1 MNHAKTSETKVEAPA
16 QPAPAAPQPS
26 SLAAVPAASQQLSAP
41 AGGAELAA
49 MADLAGDIAG
59 LGATTL
65 EATGGITDDPV
76 RAAQASVVDEL
87 AKGGPAFGA
96 FLRSVGL
103 AVAETQGALDKTLVE
118 TSKALSEAK
127 VQTVAMFTQELKDD
141 GTFDK
146 ATPVM
151 QELPLIAFVQP
162 TAYQFTTVHLTADME
177 ASEFNTANGF
187 NIKKDHSDFGADLKA
202 SYSVFG
208 GFGGSLDASY
218 NNTHDETQERK
229 SSSERK
235 AAGKLH
241 MEATLEPR
249 PAFAL
254 PQPFVVQKGPKLGV
268 LVTGRKELDKD
279 GNETTDPKLV
289 TQRTVTAVATL
300 LDKDG
305 KPMATKALDVACDNA
320 NIGVV
325 VADGGKTTTDG
336 TLTITLKRTGLT
348 AESSAAVSAL
358 LRVSMNLVNA
368 SVPVSV

>member
-1 MNHAKTSETKVEAPA
+1 MSQVKAQETKVEAPA
-16 QPAPAAPQPS
+16 ASQPS
-26 SLAAVPAASQQLSAP
+26 IAPAVPAASQQLAAAP
-41 AGGAELAA
+41 AGAAELADMTSA
-49 MADLAGDIAG
+49 IAG
-59 LGATTL
+59 LGVSTLDATVPA
-65 EATGGITDDPV
+65 ATGDISDDPV

-103 AVAETQGALDKTLVE
+103 AVAETQAALDKTLVE

-127 VQTVAMFTQELKDD
+127 VQTVAMFTQELKED

-146 ATPVM
+146 ATPITE
-151 QELPLIAFVQP
+151 ELPLIAFVQP
-162 TAYQFTTVHLTADME
+162 TAYQFTQVHLTADME

-187 NIKKDHSDFGADLKA
+187 NIKKDSTDFNFNAQG
-202 SYSVFG
+202 SYSMFG
-208 GFGGSLDASY
+208 GFGGSAGTDLTIKS
-218 NNTHDETQERK
+218 DETKERK

-254 PQPFVVQKGPKLGV
+254 PQPFVVQKGPKIQLM
-268 LVTGRKELDKD
+268 VTDRKELDKD

-305 KPMATKALDVACDNA
+305 KAVATRALDVACDSTA
-320 NIGVV
+320 ISLA

-348 AESSAAVSAL
+348 ADTIAPVNAV

>member
-1 MNHAKTSETKVEAPA
+1 MTHTRTTETRVEAPA
-16 QPAPAAPQPS
+16 HAAPVAPQQEPAAPV
-26 SLAAVPAASQQLSAP
+26 VPAASQQLSIP
-41 AGGAELAA
+41 AGATALADMAEA
-49 MADLAGDIAG
+49 IVG
-59 LGATTL
+59 LGVSTL
-65 EATGGITDDPV
+65 EATGGITSDPV
-76 RAAQASVVDEL
+76 RAAQASVTDEL
-87 AKGGPAFGA
+87 EHGGPAFGS

-103 AVAETQGALDKTLVE
+103 AVADTQGALDATLVS
-118 TSKALSEAK
+118 TAKALSEAK
-127 VQTVAMFTQELKDD
+127 VQTVAMFTQELKED

-151 QELPLIAFVQP
+151 QELPLISFVQP
-162 TAYQFTTVHLTADME
+162 TAYQFTQVHLTADME
-177 ASEFNTANGF
+177 VSEFNTANGF

-202 SYSVFG
+202 SYSMFG

-218 NNTHDETQERK
+218 HNSSDETQERK

-235 AAGKLH
+235 SAGKLH

-254 PQPFVVQKGPKLGV
+254 PQPLIVQKGPKLGL
-268 LVTGRKELDKD
+268 LVTDRKQLDKD
-279 GNETTDPKLV
+279 GAETTDPALV

-305 KPMATKALDVACDNA
+305 KPMAAKSLDVACDNG
-320 NIGVV
+320 NVGIV
-325 VADGGKTTTDG
+325 VADGGKTGTDG

-348 AESSAAVSAL
+348 PENTAAVTAQ